1 MYDRMKPNTT
11 SGSTPLILRA
21 LQFSFRYLGPIFPR
35 YFSRRAY
42 QIWFT
47 PPRFS
52 PPEIEQRALT
62 SVRSSVIEVNGSP
75 IKLYHWGEGPT
86 VLFIHGWSGRGTQAV
101 HFIEQICERG
111 YSVLSFDAP
120 AHGASPGKTTDIFKI
135 TDTVTA
141 IYKAHGGF
149 HAAIT
154 HSFGGMILPFAM
166 TQGVRVGRIAMVCPV
181 GSVASLLRNFQR
193 QLCMPDSVLQLMKD
207 QLYHEYN
214 KDLDQ
219 RLLTASNVS
228 ALSIPGLVFH
238 DEDDTE
244 MPWQDGQ
251 QIVDAWPNARFVMTH
266 GLGHRRILR
275 DAETVRAITDFV
287 TQT

>member
-1 MYDRMKPNTT
+1 MKTNTT
-11 SGSTPLILRA
+11 SGSIPLALRILQ
-21 LQFSFRYLGPIFPR
+21 LSFRYLGPVFPR
-35 YFSRRAY
+35 FFSRRAY

-47 PPRFS
+47 PPRFT
-52 PPEIEQRALT
+52 PPVNEQQVLT
-62 SVRSSVIEVNGSP
+62 TARSSTIEVNDSSV
-75 IKLYHWGEGPT
+75 KLYHWGEGPT

-101 HFIEQICERG
+101 HFIDKICTRG

-120 AHGASPGKTTDIFKI
+120 AHGASPGNQTDIFKI
-135 TDTVTA
+135 TNAVTA
-141 IYKAHGGF
+141 IHKAHGDF

-181 GSVASLLRNFQR
+181 GSVTSLLRNFQR
-193 QLCMPDSVLQLMKD
+193 QLCMPERVLQLMKE
-207 QLYHEYN
+207 QLYHDYQ

-219 RLLTASNVS
+219 RLLTTSNVS
-228 ALSIPGLVFH
+228 SLSIPGLVLH
-238 DEDDTE
+238 DEDDIE
-244 MPWQDGQ
+244 MLWQDGKG
-251 QIVDAWPNARFVMTH
+251 IADAWPNARFVLTH

-275 DAETVRAITDFV
+275 DADTVSTIIDFV